1 MTERLRVHIHGR
13 VQGVGFRYATHRQAA
28 RLGLSGWV
36 RNASDGSV
44 EAEFEG
50 NNDVL
55 KEMLEWCRQGPGYAV
70 VTRVDEQWESGAPRY
85 EGFHVRG

>member
-1 MTERLRVHIHGR
+1 MNERLHVCIAGR
-13 VQGVGFRYATHRQAA
+13 VQGVGFRFATQRQAL

-36 RNASDGSV
+36 RNRADGCV

-50 NNDVL
+50 ARQEL
-55 KEMLEWCRQGPGYAV
+55 QQMLEWCRQGPMFASV
-70 VTRVDEQWESGAPRY
+70 NQVDAQWESGPSRY